1 MADHSKSKTG
11 LTVVAVLAT
20 LLLVGFLVMKMIDYT
35 KPAAVGAARADER
48 AKANVAIRAEGAQ
61 ALHTYGYA
69 DAAKGIVRMPI
80 DEAMKLTI
88 QGYQDAPAFRK
99 DLLTR
104 LDKANP
110 APPAPAPQKPN
121 EYE

>member
-1 MADHSKSKTG
+1 MAEVSKSKTG
-11 LTVVAVLAT
+11 LTVVAILAT
-20 LLLVGFLVMKMIDYT
+20 LLLVGFLVYEMIQFT
-35 KPAAVGAARADER
+35 KPAPVGATRAAER
-48 AKANVAIRAEGAQ
+48 AKENATIRADGQ
-61 ALHTYGYA
+61 AALTSYGYA
-69 DAAKGIVRMPI
+69 DAAKGVVRMPI
-80 DEAMKLTI
+80 EEAMRATV
-88 QGYQDAPAFRK
+88 QGYQDATFRK